1 MWSVGA
7 QEGLNCSPRR
17 VPCPGV
23 LGAQIGDESLWEE
36 ETQDGVLELRKAEAS
51 PGEGVELGEQELK
64 P

>member
-1 MWSVGA
+1 MECW
-7 QEGLNCSPRR
+7 SPRR
-17 VPCPGV
+17 IKLFTKKSALSWSV
-23 LGAQIGDESLWEE
+23 GAQIGDESLWEE